1 MFILKCIAGAWLF
14 IAIFVFFRALTEDD
28 PKFGKYNWKVA
39 LACAIFVPFM
49 LTFSLLDLIASVPL
63 RIYVYLKALVSGG
76 KN

>member
-39 LACAIFVPFM
+39 LACAGFSTVLMM
-49 LTFSLLDLIASVPL
+49 LSCLEFIVSIPL
-63 RIYVYLKALVSGG
+63 RLYLYLKDRSSRG
-76 KN
+76 KP